1 MRFRRTKKAV
11 PLLLAVLSAA
21 ALMAQSARE
30 NRALAVSTTQQELR
44 RLTLLA
50 VDRQNHLIGE
60 TRQLLGVLAKLPQVS
75 GSDVNE
81 CNDLLKFVLDGDPL
95 YANFG
100 VVSLDGNIYC
110 SALPLTQPVN
120 ASDREWFQKTIQS
133 GDFSVGEY
141 QIGRIT
147 KKATINFG
155 YPLKDANGK
164 TQAVLFA
171 ALDLAWL
178 NKFAEQAELPPGAT
192 LTVVDNK
199 GIILVRHPGTELVG
213 TSAPEQKLPITKV
226 NLVERGLGIAEVGGD
241 DGVPYLMAFAPLRE
255 EPQEGFLHLVL
266 TVPKSTV
273 TASVDKTFAR
283 NISGLTVASL
293 LSLVLLRFTG
303 L

>member
-1 MRFRRTKKAV
+1 MRKRGALVVVF
-11 PLLLAVLSAA
+11 LLLLPVVFAQTTLTPVDDVYVYEAEPTLS
-21 ALMAQSARE
+21 
-30 NRALAVSTTQQELR
+30 
-44 RLTLLA
+44 
-50 VDRQNHLIGE
+50 
-60 TRQLLGVLAKLPQVS
+60 KW
-75 GSDVNE
+75 
-81 CNDLLKFVLDGDPL
+81 GDPFL
-95 YANFG
+95 Y
-100 VVSLDGNIYC
+100 
-110 SALPLTQPVN
+110 
-120 ASDREWFQKTIQS
+120 
-133 GDFSVGEY
+133 VG
-141 QIGRIT
+141 
-147 KKATINFG
+147 
-155 YPLKDANGK
+155 KDANGK

-226 NLVERGLGIAEVGGD
+226 NLVERGLGIAEVVGD